1 MAKKLISYKVLYYV
15 SLIPVLGTIIALFCS
30 WINIYRATNN
40 RKYVFLHYIIW
51 IFPVCI
57 VGVIVAVCI
66 STFMA
71 NFSPTVYFIFG
82 IAIAYVACLIM
93 ALSGVAISKWIV
105 NKWGNSFT
113 EE

>member
-15 SLIPVLGTIIALFCS
+15 SLIPILGTIIALFCS
-30 WINIYRATNN
+30 WINIYRAKNN

-51 IFPVCI
+51 IFPVCL